1 MTVSVDSLLAVATP
15 EFLAQFGSAQKPSV
29 ELTPLA
35 ELPPADAGIVAALGP
50 ASAHHGRKWFV
61 CGAVGGIMRKLGFP
75 AARCEAVVRE
85 WLADAGPSVDV
96 NAGVKHA
103 LGAWSKPASEV
114 SGVDALAEIVGREH
128 ADVIAEAAMR
138 LRRPKGIVK
147 AEPTPA
153 PRTDAPAQDGEF
165 SVAVAEEPAGAFA
178 GFDCTRQG
186 TPRPSLLNAS
196 RALECWFGER
206 VKFDECR
213 GRVLVADVDES
224 LGRFPDG
231 LWTDVHTTEFRLL
244 CEKHGLA
251 LGKDM
256 AHEAIVAY
264 AHNNSFNPL
273 TEFLLQC
280 AAEWDGVP
288 RVDGALTRYW
298 RCADDAATRACSRVW
313 LLSVAARALEPGCK
327 VDTALV
333 LLGDQGL
340 YKSQSLRLLAGGP
353 DWFADSPLPIGDKD
367 AMQNLRGKWI
377 WEIGENSSVS
387 RRDANAVKAFLS
399 AQFDTFR
406 ASFGRFSEDV
416 ARTCTFVVTS
426 NLVEILN
433 DPTGARRWLPVRAT
447 GYVDLVALAADRVQL
462 LGEAARRVLGGEQH
476 WPSDEERAVLAP
488 VHEHHTEHDPWEE
501 ILAEWIAQSE
511 KRIAEGIA
519 LKDVFAATGPLPM
532 ADAQIDRVAAL
543 RAATCLRR
551 LGFERR
557 HTVKGKRWLR
567 G

>member
-1 MTVSVDSLLAVATP
+1 LINVDALLATATP
-15 EFLAQFGSAQKPSV
+15 ELLAAWGSAAKPTIT
-29 ELTPLA
+29 LTPLA
-35 ELPPADAGIVAALGP
+35 ALPPADAGIVAALGP

-75 AARCEAVVRE
+75 ADRCEAVVRE
-85 WLADAGPSVDV
+85 WLGSAGPGVNVD
-96 NAGVKHA
+96 AGVKHA
-103 LGAWSKPASEV
+103 LGAWQKPASEV

-138 LRRPKGIVK
+138 TRRPNALVK
-147 AEPTPA
+147 AA
-153 PRTDAPAQDGEF
+153 PSPDAPARDGAF
-165 SVAVAEEPAGAFA
+165 SVAQPPAPSEEPAGAFA

-196 RALECWFGER
+196 RALECWFGPR
-206 VKFDECR
+206 IRFDECR

-231 LWTDVHTTEFRLL
+231 LWTDVHTTEFRIL
-244 CEKHGLA
+244 CERHGLA

-264 AHNNSFNPL
+264 AHCASYNPL
-273 TEFLLQC
+273 TDFLIQC
-280 AAEWDGVP
+280 AAEWDGMP

-313 LLSVAARALEPGCK
+313 FLSLAARGLEPGCK

-333 LLGDQGL
+333 LLGEQGL
-340 YKSQSLRLLAGGP
+340 YKSQSLRLMAGGP

-399 AQFDTFR
+399 AQTDTFR

-433 DPTGARRWLPVRAT
+433 DPTGARRWLPVRV
-447 GYVDLVALAADRVQL
+447 GEYVDLAALREDRVQL
-462 LGEAARRVLGGEQH
+462 LGEAARRVLRDEQH
-476 WPSDEERAVLAP
+476 WPTDEERAALAP

-501 ILAEWIAQSE
+501 ILADWIAQSE
-511 KRIAEGIA
+511 KRIAGGIT
-519 LKDVFAATGPLPM
+519 LKDVFAATGPIPM

-543 RAATCLRR
+543 RAGTCLRR
-551 LGFERR
+551 LGFERSHGR
-557 HTVKGKRWLR
+557 DGKRWVR
-567 G
+567 KV